1 MLVKQII
8 FKGRDDQGNVLCQP
22 ILGEASSYLEKTAA
36 PQWSPS
42 NLHPVIQRHIEDG
55 TISKS
60 EKGIYVLVS
69 ALGAGEFWGSNVN
82 GDYFP
87 EGALTHSPSDW
98 LKKPLQKMQDIGKSW
113 EYGYPTFMGAHPY
126 KHHVNKDPSRA
137 FGHVVLSVWNPRM
150 HRVELVIFL
159 DKELC
164 KKHGAEDVYDRIENG
179 EFPDVSMGCKVPY
192 DRCSICD
199 HKSKTTKDYCFHAK
213 NEMNRIYPDGR
224 KVCVINDFP
233 RFFDISFVFIGA
245 DKSAKMLAK
254 LASVN
259 DMVCMGDY
267 CTVPRLS
274 ADVGS
279 RFSGESTPQEEL
291 ESLFKEASLVSKAVG
306 GVRGVGNVIKDM
318 TPIEK
323 GIAGGIAVTAGTGL
337 YLQNRKKK
345 VAEDPARDKAL
356 AQWRR
361 QKLGEMYGV
370 HISNTQ
376 FASKTANDP
385 IKEKL
390 DIAGVPV
397 WLEWKPGDLRE
408 YKDKAGRVK
417 FSKNMKH
424 GYGYIP
430 DTKDA
435 DGEEIDV
442 YLGENRKAS
451 KAWVIKQLKADGKT
465 FDENKVMMGFD
476 SMSDARASYDHHMG
490 DGAKERFG
498 GIKEVPVSAL
508 KALFG
513 ENGDGKEK
521 AAGSCNCDC
530 GGSCQV
536 GFNKVA
542 EGFGQKSASHAKL
555 SEITKIVPA
564 GPFRK
569 AMLPTLEKVEGDLP
583 KETIEKMAEHEMS
596 AALSTSASLGI
607 VLKPHEF
614 QRLILVKLG
623 ESQLADRLAEQNIT
637 LPPTQKIDNT
647 YAVFDTRDVVEK
659 LAAHLLPFVP
669 ARSIAGS
676 VLEKRASVAL
686 RIGSTGRMLRPI
698 QSELLEKIAELYN
711 GYRQD
716 LVKKAGRIDRSMV
729 FNPHLSSAIGRE
741 SLVMAFAGG
750 IMKTAHASVLGPES
764 LAYLVGAHYEDREF
778 HLEALAQSG
787 VWAAA

>member
-1 MLVKQII
+1 MLVKQIVYR
-8 FKGRDDQGNVLCQP
+8 GRDDQGNVLCQP
-22 ILGEASSYLEKTAA
+22 ILGEASSFLEKTAA
-36 PQWSPS
+36 PQWQPS
-42 NLHPVIQRHIEDG
+42 NLHPVIQRHIKDG

-69 ALGAGEFWGSNVN
+69 ALGAAEYWGSNVN
-82 GDYFP
+82 GDSFP
-87 EGALTHSPSDW
+87 EKALIHSPDEW
-98 LKKPLQKMQDIGKSW
+98 LKKPLKEMQEIGKKW
-113 EYGYPTFMGAHPY
+113 EYGYPTFMNAHPY

-137 FGHVVLSVWNPRM
+137 FGHVVVSVWNPKM

-164 KKHGAEDVYDRIENG
+164 KKHGAEDVYERIENG

-259 DMVCMGDY
+259 NMVCMGDY
-267 CTVPRLS
+267 CAVQRLS
-274 ADVGS
+274 ADVGE
-279 RFSGESTPQEEL
+279 RFSPVSPQEEL
-291 ESLFKEASLVSKAVG
+291 NDFFATVK
-306 GVRGVGNVIKDM
+306 
-318 TPIEK
+318 
-323 GIAGGIAVTAGTGL
+323 TA
-337 YLQNRKKK
+337 
-345 VAEDPARDKAL
+345 AADISRDKAL

-370 HISNTQ
+370 PISNTQ
-376 FASKTANDP
+376 FASKVANDP

-390 DIAGVPV
+390 EVAGVPV
-397 WLEWKPGDLRE
+397 WIEWKAGEKRE
-408 YKDKAGRVK
+408 YKDRKGAIK
-417 FSKNMKH
+417 YSKLMKH
-424 GYGYIP
+424 HYGYIP
-430 DTKDA
+430 ETKDA
-435 DGEEIDV
+435 DGEEIDI
-442 YLGENRKAS
+442 YLGENRKAQ

-465 FDENKVMMGFD
+465 FDENKVMMGFN
-476 SMSDARASYDHHMG
+476 SQADAKASYDHHMG
-490 DGAKERFG
+490 DAKERFG

-521 AAGSCNCDC
+521 AAGACNCDC
-530 GGSCQV
+530 EGACQI
-536 GFNKVA
+536 GFDKVA

-569 AMLPTLEKVEGDLP
+569 AMLPILEKSEGDLP
-583 KETIEKMAEHEMS
+583 KETIEKMAGFGIP
-596 AALSTSASLGI
+596 AALSTAASLGI

-614 QRLILVKLG
+614 QNLLLVKMG
-623 ESQLADRLAEQNIT
+623 EAQRLDVT
-637 LPPTQKIDNT
+637 LPSTKKIDDT
-647 YAVFDTRDVVEK
+647 FAVFDTEHVVEK
-659 LAAHLLPFVP
+659 LANYLLPFVP
-669 ARSIAGS
+669 ARSIASS

-686 RIGSTGRMLRPI
+686 RLVGVERVLRSGSG
-698 QSELLEKIAELYN
+698 ELLEKIAELYN

-750 IMKTAHASVLGPES
+750 IQKTATAGVLGPES

-787 VWAAA
+787 VRAAA